1 MAVTVPADR
10 VERRVP
16 AGASPL
22 RTRSPMLSEQNEAY
36 GGHLDHS
43 FRRLSGWP
51 NGKAPGRYRGRIP
64 GGPAGPRR
72 FDSFAGRMGSWCNW
86 KHAALAKRRRG
97 SNPLESTAAVAALR
111 RGCRVTTRRRRLAGL
126 SLTRPAA
133 FSDRLCIGQLTS

>member
-43 FRRLSGWP
+43 FPTCPAGRTARRQ
-51 NGKAPGRYRGRIP
+51 AAIE
-64 GGPAGPRR
+64 GGYLAGPVGPRR
-72 FDSFAGRMGSWCNW
+72 FDSFAGRMGPWCNGSTPVLQTGGGVRILSGPLRRSPPDEDPESGRGDAGW
-86 KHAALAKRRRG
+86 RVFSHAARH
-97 SNPLESTAAVAALR
+97 
-111 RGCRVTTRRRRLAGL
+111 
-126 SLTRPAA
+126 
-133 FSDRLCIGQLTS
+133 FF